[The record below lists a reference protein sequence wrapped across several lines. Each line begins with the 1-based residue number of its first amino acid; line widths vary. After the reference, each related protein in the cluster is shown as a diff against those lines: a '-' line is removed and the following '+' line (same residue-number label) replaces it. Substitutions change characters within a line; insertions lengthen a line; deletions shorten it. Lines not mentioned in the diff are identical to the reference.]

1 MCALLC
7 TVCFILGIAYASV
20 IIELGVAAEHSTYEL
35 KETQN
40 GTNRN
45 NAPISPLTRDITGKN
60 ANL

>member
-1 MCALLC
+1 MCVLLC
-7 TVCFILGIAYASV
+7 TACFIFGIAYASV
-20 IIELGVAAEHSTYEL
+20 IIGLVVAAEHSTYGL

-45 NAPISPLTRDITGKN
+45 DVPISPQTCDITDRV